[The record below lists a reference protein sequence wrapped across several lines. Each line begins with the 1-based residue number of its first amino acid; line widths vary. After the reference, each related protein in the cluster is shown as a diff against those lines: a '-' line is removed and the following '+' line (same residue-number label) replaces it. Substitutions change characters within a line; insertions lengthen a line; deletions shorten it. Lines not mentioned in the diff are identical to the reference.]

1 MHISS
6 TSLRKTEVTHHLNLS
21 WGGYE
26 FQLQNASTQITLH
39 HLQTDRANMLFETNY
54 VAMIWTKV
62 HFRYTKLREGHM
74 PRFPLILITGVRL
87 SYTLPSL
94 TTQNR
99 STFHMLHCVKI
110 NSNVQQL
117 IRQCFLGQK
126 SLSLQTRGT
135 SQQWLQSPI
144 HCTSTYLETPMTKAH
159 KTSV

>member
-1 MHISS
+1 
-6 TSLRKTEVTHHLNLS
+6 
-21 WGGYE
+21 
-26 FQLQNASTQITLH
+26 
-39 HLQTDRANMLFETNY
+39 
-54 VAMIWTKV
+54 
-62 HFRYTKLREGHM
+62 M

-135 SQQWLQSPI
+135 SQQ
-144 HCTSTYLETPMTKAH
+144 
-159 KTSV
+159 